1 MYTIPDDGSFE
12 LGLIDLISEHGKV
25 NVASFYEM
33 SCNQYGKEVV
43 TNALIDKLRKYHD
56 LVDTQQVMKNI
67 RDQILTYFQLI
78 IFLTGE
84 VYLNKYQYF
93 ELDPDGYMLIISNKY
108 QDISL
113 KYNKN
118 FCIEIDSMEDI
129 MALVKD
135 VNFIFMEKYSHILAL
150 SIQLNDVELIISPR
164 DMITFFSCNDQSLKN
179 DHIVSSIKIAGI
191 HRY

>member
-1 MYTIPDDGSFE
+1 
-12 LGLIDLISEHGKV
+12 
-25 NVASFYEM
+25 M

-67 RDQILTYFQLI
+67 CDQILTYFQLI

-164 DMITFFSCNDQSLKN
+164 DMLTFLSCNDQSLKN
-179 DHIVSSIKIAGI
+179 DHNISSIKIADI

>member
-67 RDQILTYFQLI
+67 CDQILTYFQLI

-164 DMITFFSCNDQSLKN
+164 DMITFFSCNDQSFK
-179 DHIVSSIKIAGI
+179 K
-191 HRY
+191 